1 MEKRFRAIYDCS
13 AIDIFDPVYLIASAL
28 DPSTTN
34 LLEELDINFAV
45 QCILPLVVFTSK
57 NFLINFS
64 FKLSE
69 FCPETTK
76 AVDADSGNI
85 DLPSTSKH
93 VSTSTSLQVHK
104 LKLLDKSWS
113 KKSEGTTQKDI
124 IRKCIDSVAE
134 SQKGLLEFWTT
145 ITNSVI

>member
-45 QCILPLVVFTSK
+45 QCILPLVLFTSK
-57 NFLINFS
+57 NFLIHFS

-69 FCPETTK
+69 FCPKTP
-76 AVDADSGNI
+76 AIDADRGNT

-93 VSTSTSLQVHK
+93 VSTSLQVHK

-134 SQKGLLEFWTT
+134 SQKGLLAFWTT